1 MAALTRNQWIAV
13 LAAVAT
19 IVAAL
24 ITAAAMLL
32 TNSDKGDVKN
42 DCSNASQ
49 CAGRDINEKG

>member
-1 MAALTRNQWIAV
+1 MTRNQWIAV
-13 LAAVAT
+13 WSVVGT

-24 ITAAAMLL
+24 ITAGAVLL